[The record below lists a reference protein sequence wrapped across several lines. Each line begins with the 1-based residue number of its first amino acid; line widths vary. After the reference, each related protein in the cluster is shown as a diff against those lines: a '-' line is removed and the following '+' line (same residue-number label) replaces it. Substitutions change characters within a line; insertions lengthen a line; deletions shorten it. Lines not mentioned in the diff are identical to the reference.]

1 MKELVQQ
8 KSQNTN
14 IYINNGVMKFGNKQ
28 TTHNKYA
35 YKYKRVRDYSPEAWK
50 TISTLPP
57 HENGMNSKNDIN
69 G

>member
-14 IYINNGVMKFGNKQ
+14 TYINNGVMKFGNKQ

-35 YKYKRVRDYSPEAWK
+35 YKYKRVRDYSPEAGEQSQHCHMK
-50 TISTLPP
+50 MKRIQR
-57 HENGMNSKNDIN
+57 MI
-69 G
+69 